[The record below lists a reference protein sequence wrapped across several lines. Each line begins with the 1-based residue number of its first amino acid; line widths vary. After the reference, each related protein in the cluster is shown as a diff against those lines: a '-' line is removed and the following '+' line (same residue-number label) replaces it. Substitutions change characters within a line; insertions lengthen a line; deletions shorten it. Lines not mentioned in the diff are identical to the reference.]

1 MSDIRDSISGATRH
15 DRGGGEPSV
24 PFEATT
30 AGSLLPFTAYRHAVS
45 HAVVALDVHAERDEG
60 FRGAIDA
67 AVAGDIHVFG
77 IEADG
82 HSVHRTPGLIARAPQ
97 QYFKFSL
104 IERGTGLIVQDGRQT
119 SLSAGDMAIYDTD
132 RPYSLLFDDTMRM
145 SVVMFPKVML
155 DIPSEMIGRLTAT
168 RLDGDGG
175 VGIMIAPYL
184 ASLARG
190 AHELDAHLARR
201 MLRTAVDMVGT
212 LLEANLGAAATSTGV
227 HGAVMRR
234 VLDHIDEHL
243 SDSELS
249 PGQIAAAHYISVRHL
264 HALFNEQGTTVSTV
278 IRTRRLERSYDAL
291 VDPQQAH
298 RSITDVAL
306 ANGFVDAAH
315 FSRTFRAHFG
325 VPPSAVRT
333 A

>member
-1 MSDIRDSISGATRH
+1 MSE
-15 DRGGGEPSV
+15 EPLS
-24 PFEATT
+24 
-30 AGSLLPFTAYRHAVS
+30 FTAYRHAVS
-45 HAVVALDVHAERDEG
+45 HAVVALDVHAEHDES
-60 FRGAIDA
+60 FRGALDA
-67 AVAGDIHVFG
+67 AVAGDINVFG
-77 IEADG
+77 IAADG
-82 HSVHRTPGLIARAPQ
+82 HSVHRTPDLIARAPQ

-104 IERGTGLIVQDGRQT
+104 IERGSGLIVQDGRET
-119 SLSAGDMAIYDTD
+119 SLRAGDMAIYDTD
-132 RPYSLLFDDTMRM
+132 RPYSLLFDETMRM

-155 DIPSEMIGRLTAT
+155 DIPAETIGRLTAT
-168 RLDGDGG
+168 RLDGAGG
-175 VGIMIAPYL
+175 VGAMIAPYV

-190 AHELDAHLARR
+190 AGELDAHLARR
-201 MLRTAVDMVGT
+201 MFRTAVDMVGT
-212 LLEANLGAAATSTGV
+212 LLEANLGREATSTDA
-227 HGAVMRR
+227 HGTLMRR

-243 SDSELS
+243 SDSDLS
-249 PGQIAAAHYISVRHL
+249 PSQIAAAHFISVRHL

-278 IRTRRLERSYDAL
+278 IRTRRLERCYDVL

-325 VPPSAVRT
+325 VPPSGVRL

>member
-1 MSDIRDSISGATRH
+1 MSDSRNPNGRAARRPDDDFAATLL
-15 DRGGGEPSV
+15 
-24 PFEATT
+24 EASTT
-30 AGSLLPFTAYRHAVS
+30 KAPLSFTAYRHAVS
-45 HAVVALDVHAERDEG
+45 HAVVALDVHAEHDER
-60 FRGAIDA
+60 FRGALDA
-67 AVAGDIHVFG
+67 SVAGDIHVFG
-77 IEADG
+77 IAADG
-82 HSVHRTPGLIARAPQ
+82 HSVHRTPGQISRAPQ

-104 IERGTGLIVQDGRQT
+104 IERGSGLIVQDGREI
-119 SLSAGDMAIYDTD
+119 SLRAGDMAIYDTD

-155 DIPSEMIGRLTAT
+155 DIPAETIGRLTAT
-168 RLDGDGG
+168 RLDGGGG
-175 VGIMIAPYL
+175 VGAMIGPYV

-190 AHELDAHLARR
+190 AADLDAHLARR
-201 MLRTAVDMVGT
+201 MFRTAVDMVST
-212 LLEANLGAAATSTGV
+212 LLEANLGPAATSTDV
-227 HGAVMRR
+227 HGALLRR

-249 PGQIAAAHYISVRHL
+249 PGQIAAAHFISVRHL

-278 IRTRRLERSYDAL
+278 IRTRRLERCYDIL

-325 VPPSAVRT
+325 VPPSGVRT
-333 A
+333 T